1 MKALVTGGAGFIG
14 GHLVDALVQQGAEVV
29 VIDSETAQN
38 DVFHKNPKATYVKD
52 SILNYDRLASL
63 TQGQDCVFHLA
74 AESRIGPAIEDP
86 RHACEVNVLGTCNVL
101 QAARSAKVK
110 AVVYSSTSACY
121 GLMNQPPLH
130 EDMPWDNLNPYS
142 TSKLAGEDLC
152 RMFFKLYELP
162 TVSLRY
168 FNVFGERS
176 PSKGQYAPVVGIFLR
191 QAAAGEPLTVVGDGE
206 QSRDFV
212 HVSDVVAAN
221 LLAAKNAAQVAGQVF
236 NIGSGTSVSV
246 LKLAQAFGRAI
257 QHLPPRLGE
266 ARHTLAD
273 ISRARAKLGFNPCI
287 GILDWLGRELS
298 RRGF

>member
-1 MKALVTGGAGFIG
+1 
-14 GHLVDALVQQGAEVV
+14 
-29 VIDSETAQN
+29 
-38 DVFHKNPKATYVKD
+38 
-52 SILNYDRLASL
+52 
-63 TQGQDCVFHLA
+63 
-74 AESRIGPAIEDP
+74 
-86 RHACEVNVLGTCNVL
+86 
-101 QAARSAKVK
+101 
-110 AVVYSSTSACY
+110 
-121 GLMNQPPLH
+121 
-130 EDMPWDNLNPYS
+130 
-142 TSKLAGEDLC
+142 
-152 RMFFKLYELP
+152 
-162 TVSLRY
+162 
-168 FNVFGERS
+168 
-176 PSKGQYAPVVGIFLR
+176 VGIFLR